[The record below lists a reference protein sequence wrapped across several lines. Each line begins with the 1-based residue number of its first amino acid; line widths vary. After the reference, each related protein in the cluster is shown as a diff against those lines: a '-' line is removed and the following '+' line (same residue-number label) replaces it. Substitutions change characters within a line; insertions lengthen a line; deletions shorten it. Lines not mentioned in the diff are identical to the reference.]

1 MSVQPRNVHVSTGQT
16 GGRELAEKEF
26 SRVVLEAVDEG
37 LLVLGASV
45 RDTIYYNVERD
56 DGIRRQEIPGRVEDF
71 HKALERLFGSGVRT
85 IEKLIAKSLCGRLG
99 IALLASENWSL
110 VDYVDYVKKAPRVM
124 T

>member
-1 MSVQPRNVHVSTGQT
+1 
-16 GGRELAEKEF
+16 
-26 SRVVLEAVDEG
+26 
-37 LLVLGASV
+37 
-45 RDTIYYNVERD
+45 
-56 DGIRRQEIPGRVEDF
+56 VEDF